1 MDKIANKLDN
11 INSTLE
17 KMLKVMDKPEHPV
30 MRGLAIAG
38 MIASILAIIAW
49 IDIVFRWF
57 KEGL

>member
-30 MRGLAIAG
+30 MRFLIIAG
-38 MIASILAIIAW
+38 MVASILAIITTVDT
-49 IDIVFRWF
+49 IIKWF
-57 KEGL
+57 